1 MKEIKAMNKKKI
13 TKNLKNYI
21 LLVGATSELAGNLI
35 KKLSIKNNLILLS
48 RKHKTNFIK
57 NKNQIYMKYDGSLES
72 KRKLVY
78 FIKKKSINVSAIIHF
93 SGLHSFSPIKIFH

>member
-48 RKHKTNFIK
+48 RKNMGKTNFYK

-72 KRKLVY
+72 KRNW
-78 FIKKKSINVSAIIHF
+78 FTIKKKVLMSVIIHF
-93 SGLHSFSPIKIFH
+93 SGLLVFHQ